1 MSNKDFVKQHIVPQ
15 SYLNRFAIKG
25 DTQYRIGVVPK
36 KGKPFPSSVNNV
48 GFIRNYYDDEYLED
62 IKYWEHFYSQN
73 IEAPCKKPIDDMIER
88 ISKPSPILF
97 TLNEDERTY
106 LSIFIISQM
115 LRSPTYI
122 DYWKNVK
129 SQEIFR
135 NTKNNI
141 LDRFSAVLSED
152 KVRVIE
158 NFKIPTDQVKHMILS
173 NSNDPNKLIKYAMI
187 IMSKIWCVLY
197 NRNYKELPFIT
208 SDNPVILIN
217 FKDGII
223 SNIRNGIG
231 RNDTDIVFPINPR
244 IAIMIC
250 PKGDKVIDQ
259 IDSKLIV
266 LDETMKDMVNFINKA
281 EYDNCANQAFLPLE
295 YYKQKYNNDM

>member
-1 MSNKDFVKQHIVPQ
+1 
-15 SYLNRFAIKG
+15 
-25 DTQYRIGVVPK
+25 
-36 KGKPFPSSVNNV
+36 
-48 GFIRNYYDDEYLED
+48 
-62 IKYWEHFYSQN
+62 
-73 IEAPCKKPIDDMIER
+73 
-88 ISKPSPILF
+88 
-97 TLNEDERTY
+97 
-106 LSIFIISQM
+106 M